1 MLEIRDL
8 HVTFHSTGKEAVRGI
23 DLTLA
28 RGERLGLVGESG
40 SGKTVTA
47 MALTGLIERSL
58 VTMDGQVLFDGR
70 DLLKCSRREL
80 RTIHGRD
87 IGVVFQEP
95 MRSLNPLM
103 RVGEQIE
110 EPLHIHTDKTDD
122 ECRRLALEVMEQVG
136 LPDVEDTYRKY
147 PHQLS
152 GGQRQRAVI
161 ASAMITRPKLLV
173 CDEPTT
179 ALDVTVQ
186 KQILELL
193 RALSAENAVGILL
206 ISHDMNVVRRL
217 CEDVA
222 VMYKGRIVERGPT
235 EDVFRNPQDAYTKR
249 LIAADA
255 TIFGKKKSFRALDD
269 VSFHVAR
276 GEILGLVGESGCGK
290 STLSKAILGMLDRA
304 EVTGEIRHFTKR
316 PQMVFQDPFGSL
328 NPAKTVGW
336 IVEEPL
342 RAYGKYDAAE
352 RRRRV
357 LDMLERVGL
366 GRAQV
371 ELRPAQLS
379 GGQRQRVSIATAL
392 IQRPRFLIADEPVS
406 ALDVTIQAQILD
418 LLWDLRRD
426 LDLSYLFISHDLN
439 VVYSIC
445 DRVMVM
451 EKGRIIEQGTVDEVY
466 DHPQQE
472 YTKKLLSAVR
482 D

>member
-58 VTMDGQVLFDGR
+58 VTMEGQVLFDGR

-122 ECRRLALEVMEQVG
+122 ECRRLALEVMAQVG

-193 RALSAENAVGILL
+193 RTLSAENAVGILL

-235 EDVFRNPQDAYTKR
+235 EDVFRNPQDEYTKR
-249 LIAADA
+249 LIAAIP
-255 TIFGKKKSFRALDD
+255 TRK
-269 VSFHVAR
+269 
-276 GEILGLVGESGCGK
+276 
-290 STLSKAILGMLDRA
+290 
-304 EVTGEIRHFTKR
+304 RH
-316 PQMVFQDPFGSL
+316 
-328 NPAKTVGW
+328 
-336 IVEEPL
+336 
-342 RAYGKYDAAE
+342 
-352 RRRRV
+352 
-357 LDMLERVGL
+357 
-366 GRAQV
+366 
-371 ELRPAQLS
+371 
-379 GGQRQRVSIATAL
+379 
-392 IQRPRFLIADEPVS
+392 
-406 ALDVTIQAQILD
+406 
-418 LLWDLRRD
+418 
-426 LDLSYLFISHDLN
+426 
-439 VVYSIC
+439 
-445 DRVMVM
+445 
-451 EKGRIIEQGTVDEVY
+451 GT
-466 DHPQQE
+466 
-472 YTKKLLSAVR
+472 
-482 D
+482 

>member
-28 RGERLGLVGESG
+28 HGERLGLVGESG

-58 VTMDGQVLFDGR
+58 VTMEGQVLFDGR

-136 LPDVEDTYRKY
+136 LPDPEVSYRKY

-235 EDVFRNPQDAYTKR
+235 EDVFRNPQDEYTKR
-249 LIAADA
+249 LIAAIP
-255 TIFGKKKSFRALDD
+255 TRK
-269 VSFHVAR
+269 
-276 GEILGLVGESGCGK
+276 
-290 STLSKAILGMLDRA
+290 
-304 EVTGEIRHFTKR
+304 RH
-316 PQMVFQDPFGSL
+316 
-328 NPAKTVGW
+328 
-336 IVEEPL
+336 
-342 RAYGKYDAAE
+342 
-352 RRRRV
+352 
-357 LDMLERVGL
+357 
-366 GRAQV
+366 
-371 ELRPAQLS
+371 
-379 GGQRQRVSIATAL
+379 
-392 IQRPRFLIADEPVS
+392 
-406 ALDVTIQAQILD
+406 
-418 LLWDLRRD
+418 
-426 LDLSYLFISHDLN
+426 
-439 VVYSIC
+439 
-445 DRVMVM
+445 
-451 EKGRIIEQGTVDEVY
+451 GT
-466 DHPQQE
+466 
-472 YTKKLLSAVR
+472 
-482 D
+482 

>member
-58 VTMDGQVLFDGR
+58 VTMEGQVLFDGR

-122 ECRRLALEVMEQVG
+122 ECRRLALEVMAQVD

-193 RALSAENAVGILL
+193 RALSAENAVGMLL

-249 LIAADA
+249 LIAAIP
-255 TIFGKKKSFRALDD
+255 TRK
-269 VSFHVAR
+269 
-276 GEILGLVGESGCGK
+276 
-290 STLSKAILGMLDRA
+290 
-304 EVTGEIRHFTKR
+304 RH
-316 PQMVFQDPFGSL
+316 
-328 NPAKTVGW
+328 
-336 IVEEPL
+336 
-342 RAYGKYDAAE
+342 
-352 RRRRV
+352 
-357 LDMLERVGL
+357 
-366 GRAQV
+366 
-371 ELRPAQLS
+371 
-379 GGQRQRVSIATAL
+379 
-392 IQRPRFLIADEPVS
+392 
-406 ALDVTIQAQILD
+406 
-418 LLWDLRRD
+418 
-426 LDLSYLFISHDLN
+426 
-439 VVYSIC
+439 
-445 DRVMVM
+445 
-451 EKGRIIEQGTVDEVY
+451 GT
-466 DHPQQE
+466 
-472 YTKKLLSAVR
+472 
-482 D
+482 